1 MVRRTS
7 YDVKGEVKKLLF
19 EGENMRLVTEDS
31 GLFTMLM
38 ATFSQ
43 YEKTA
48 PTSGSHNDISHLLQ
62 RLLRYLPSVFDI
74 EFPFLLILAHR
85 MYK

>member
-1 MVRRTS
+1 M
-7 YDVKGEVKKLLF
+7 KGEVKKLLF
-19 EGENMRLVTEDS
+19 DGENMRSVTEDS

-48 PTSGSHNDISHLLQ
+48 PTSGSHSDISHLLQ
-62 RLLRYLPSVFDI
+62 RVLRYLPNVFDS
-74 EFPFLLILAHR
+74 EFPFFLILAHR
-85 MYK
+85 LHK